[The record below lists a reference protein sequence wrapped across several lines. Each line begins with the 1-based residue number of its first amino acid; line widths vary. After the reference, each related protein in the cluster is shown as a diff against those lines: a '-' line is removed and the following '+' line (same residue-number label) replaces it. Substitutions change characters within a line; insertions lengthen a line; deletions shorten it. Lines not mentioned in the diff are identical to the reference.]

1 MIRFIAH
8 YGIHFILPLVIGY
21 FFFKENRWQVAFILL
36 LGIVL
41 DIDHL
46 LANPIF
52 DASRCSINFHPLHSY
67 WAIILYVVLLFFR
80 KSRVWGIAFLIHIL
94 ADVVDCLFIGGKFN

>member
-8 YGIHFILPLVIGY
+8 YGIHFILPLVIAY
-21 FFFKENRWQVAFILL
+21 FFFKENRWQVALILL

-80 KSRVWGIAFLIHIL
+80 KSRLWGIAFLIHIL